1 MIKLTN
7 VMIIQSIVFA
17 IAGLGTLLVPQQL
30 MSYYGVVLTPGGI
43 GLARLYGA
51 TLVMAAII
59 YWLARDVKP
68 SDARQ
73 ALVVGGF
80 VGNVL
85 AILVGILNVLS
96 GVYNTVAWVSVVI
109 WLLMAIDFGYFLFI
123 KPVKK

>member
-1 MIKLTN
+1 MVKLVH

-17 IAGLGTLLVPQQL
+17 IAGVATLLAPQQL
-30 MSYYGVVLTPGGI
+30 MSLYGVSLSLGGI

-59 YWLARDVKP
+59 YWLAREVKAP
-68 SDARQ
+68 DAKR

-85 AILVGILNVLS
+85 AILVGSLNVLS

-109 WLLMAIDFGYFLFI
+109 WLLMAIDFGYILFI
-123 KPVKK
+123 EPKSR